1 MLCMMGGWIFS
12 CVRAK
17 ERFEEFDKAD
27 QDEDG
32 MISVSEFQEHY
43 CATKGREPTFR
54 EWVQFHA
61 ADYDDD
67 GFVSRNDVLVHDTE
81 ERFLR

>member
-1 MLCMMGGWIFS
+1 MLCMMDGWIFS

-43 CATKGREPTFR
+43 CATKGREPTP
-54 EWVQFHA
+54 
-61 ADYDDD
+61 
-67 GFVSRNDVLVHDTE
+67 T
-81 ERFLR
+81 